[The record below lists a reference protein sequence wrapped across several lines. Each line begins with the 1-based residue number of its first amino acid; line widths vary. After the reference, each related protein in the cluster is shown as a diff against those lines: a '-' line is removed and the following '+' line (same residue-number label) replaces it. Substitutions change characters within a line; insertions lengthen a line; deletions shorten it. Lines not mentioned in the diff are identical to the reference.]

1 MPVTTAFDIA
11 FAAGVALAALA
22 LAGAAFR
29 ALHRFIL
36 GALFLI
42 VSGGAIAAWVVY
54 ASRHNH
60 PRELAIAAG
69 GLTACAVATA
79 GAILLHRALLRGDD
93 TDAYLARAQ
102 TKLRELIDQEAAER
116 AAELERTLARAR
128 ADSVS
133 LLAEEQRRIAEER
146 RTEFA
151 EQERATANALT
162 EALTATQAQ
171 VEQRLSDWAQ
181 DLDRAAEATKERISD
196 LTEHQKR
203 LLADVE
209 ARADADADRF
219 TADSE
224 EQRAALTRLRGDLDK
239 SLEDTLAAASAEID
253 AHAAERRRAVH
264 ELEERMRRRERELME
279 QIEREE
285 SESVQRIRAGFA
297 DVERRQLETMERILE
312 RAAATYSDEAT
323 QQFAALIKTGRE
335 DAARRLARELER
347 SVEVFA
353 REAEAVLAEKLA
365 HVGDAG
371 AQRLERRL
379 ADAAR
384 SLERQRDEWMS
395 ALDGRIGELEAD
407 VRRRLDELNADAEA
421 ARAVLE
427 ARLQELLRRV
437 ESAA

>member
-1 MPVTTAFDIA
+1 V
-11 FAAGVALAALA
+11 AGE
-22 LAGAAFR
+22 G
-29 ALHRFIL
+29 
-36 GALFLI
+36 
-42 VSGGAIAAWVVY
+42 
-54 ASRHNH
+54 
-60 PRELAIAAG
+60 
-69 GLTACAVATA
+69 
-79 GAILLHRALLRGDD
+79 
-93 TDAYLARAQ
+93 
-102 TKLRELIDQEAAER
+102 
-116 AAELERTLARAR
+116 AAELVRTLARAR

-133 LLAEEQRRIAEER
+133 LLAEEERRIAEER

-162 EALTATQAQ
+162 AALTATQQQ
-171 VEQRLSDWAQ
+171 VEQRLSDWAL
-181 DLDRAAEATKERISD
+181 DLDRAAEATKERITD
-196 LTEHQKR
+196 LTEQQKR
-203 LLADVE
+203 LLADVD
-209 ARADADADRF
+209 ARMTADAERF

-224 EQRAALTRLRGDLDK
+224 EQRTTLTRLRGELDK
-239 SLEDTLAAASAEID
+239 SLEDTLAAAGSEID

-264 ELEERMRRRERELME
+264 ELEERMRRRERELTE

-285 SESVQRIRAGFA
+285 SESVQRIRASFA
-297 DVERRQLETMERILE
+297 DVERRQLETMERLFE
-312 RAAATYSDEAT
+312 RAASTYSDEAT

-353 REAEAVLAEKLA
+353 REAEAVLAERLA

-379 ADAAR
+379 ADAAK
-384 SLERQRDEWMS
+384 SLERQRDEWML
-395 ALDGRIGELEAD
+395 ALDGRIGELEAE

-421 ARAVLE
+421 ARAVIE

>member
-11 FAAGVALAALA
+11 FAAGVVLAALA
-22 LAGAAFR
+22 LAGAALR
-29 ALHRFIL
+29 ALHRYLL
-36 GALFLI
+36 GLLAA
-42 VSGGAIAAWVVY
+42 VVGGGAIAAWIVY
-54 ASRHNH
+54 AARHSH
-60 PRELAIAAG
+60 PRELAVAAG

-79 GAILLHRALLRGDD
+79 GAILLRRALVRADD
-93 TDAYLARAQ
+93 TDAYFAQAQ
-102 TKLRELIDQEAAER
+102 TRLRELIDREAEER

-133 LLAEEQRRIAEER
+133 LLAEEERRIAEER

-162 EALTATQAQ
+162 AALTATQSQ

-196 LTEHQKR
+196 LTAHQKR

-209 ARADADADRF
+209 ARMTADADRF
-219 TADSE
+219 AADSE

-239 SLEDTLAAASAEID
+239 SLEDTLAAAASEID

-264 ELEERMRRRERELME
+264 ELEERMRRRERELLE

-285 SESVQRIRAGFA
+285 SESVQRIRASFA
-297 DVERRQLETMERILE
+297 DVERRQLETLERIFE
-312 RAAATYSDEAT
+312 RAASTYSDEAA

-335 DAARRLARELER
+335 DAARRLARELDR

-353 REAEAVLAEKLA
+353 REAEAVLAERLA

-379 ADAAR
+379 ADAAK

-421 ARAVLE
+421 ARAVIE
-427 ARLQELLRRV
+427 ARLQELVRRV

>member
-36 GALFLI
+36 GAFA
-42 VSGGAIAAWVVY
+42 VVVGGGAVAAWIVY
-54 ASRHNH
+54 AGRHSH
-60 PRELAIAAG
+60 PRELAVAAG

-79 GAILLHRALLRGDD
+79 GAILLQHTLVRADD
-93 TDAYLARAQ
+93 TDAYLAQAQ
-102 TKLRELIDQEAAER
+102 TRLRDLIDQEAGER

-133 LLAEEQRRIAEER
+133 LLAEEERRIAEER
-146 RTEFA
+146 RTEYA

-162 EALTATQAQ
+162 AALTATQAQ

-181 DLDRAAEATKERISD
+181 DLDRAAEATKERITD

-203 LLADVE
+203 LLTDVE
-209 ARADADADRF
+209 ARMTADADRF

-224 EQRAALTRLRGDLDK
+224 EQRTALTRLRGELAK
-239 SLEDTLAAASAEID
+239 SLEDTLAAAGSEID
-253 AHAAERRRAVH
+253 THAAERRRAVH

-285 SESVQRIRAGFA
+285 SESVQRIRASFA
-297 DVERRQLETMERILE
+297 DVERRQLETMERLFE
-312 RAAATYSDEAT
+312 RAASTYSDEAT

-335 DAARRLARELER
+335 DAARRLSRELER

-353 REAEAVLAEKLA
+353 REAEAVLAERLA

-379 ADAAR
+379 ADAAK

-395 ALDGRIGELEAD
+395 ALDGRIGELEAE

-427 ARLQELLRRV
+427 ARLQELMRRV